1 MESLAGTCLTS
12 KAISHITEE
21 MKIVRLIVNA
31 ICQIAN
37 FSNNYVDVDDIK
49 IEEKMGNISETELIN
64 GIVIDKTIDNSSMPH
79 IVENARVLLLDID
92 IENEQTKADAQIQHF
107 SSK

>member
-37 FSNNYVDVDDIK
+37 FSNNYIDVDDIK
-49 IEEKMGNISETELIN
+49 
-64 GIVIDKTIDNSSMPH
+64 
-79 IVENARVLLLDID
+79 
-92 IENEQTKADAQIQHF
+92 
-107 SSK
+107 